1 MSLSNDELLREFLAE
16 TNEQLAGIENDLLL
30 IEEQGQNIDE
40 DLVNKVFRAAHSIK
54 GGSSLFG
61 LKKIQELSHKTES
74 VLDLIRSRV
83 ICPNAEVV
91 NVLLISFDKLRDLL
105 NNVYTSNSIDISD
118 NLVQLAGLATS
129 FLSPEEKGYFHQ
141 PAAVKLP
148 PGAFLNVSEMDLE
161 LARKSG
167 HHVYY
172 AEYDLI
178 EDIDGKGKNLLDI
191 QRLLV
196 AFGKIIDSQINAE
209 AVGTLEQEPSS
220 TIPFH
225 VLFATEVGPDE
236 IEMVLELPAE
246 KIKLLVSPDKN
257 QPEAPPPLQ
266 IEGISGPEIE
276 VIASSESGQAKAK
289 EKLKPGISAP
299 ASSGVDK
306 TLRVSVE
313 VLETLMNL
321 AGELVLSRNQL
332 RESLS
337 INDFRGVHA
346 GSQRVSLVT
355 SELQEAIM
363 QTRMQPIGNVFGK
376 FPRVVRDMARSQNK
390 EIQLVVE
397 GKDVEMDK
405 TLIEG
410 LNDPL
415 THMIRNSCDHGI
427 ESPEERKKKGKPITG
442 KIILRAFHEAGQVI
456 VEIIDDGRGIDPVKI
471 AASAVAKGL
480 ISSDRIQGM
489 SEAEKT
495 ALIFLPGLSTAEKLS
510 EISGRGVGM
519 DVVKSNLDQ
528 LGGKVEIESKVGD
541 GTRFCIKLPL
551 TLAIIPSLVVAV
563 EKERFAIPQIN
574 VLELTRVPAAQIQS
588 RIEIVGDA
596 EVMKLREKLLPI
608 VSLAEV
614 LGIKKQVA
622 DNETGQS
629 FPDRRRNI
637 ADRRSR
643 RSPLKGSIKIES
655 ENKEIST
662 AEIREATDR
671 RYHACD
677 DLNIVVISTGTF
689 QYGMI
694 VDQFFN
700 TEEIVVKPLGR
711 HLKSLQEYA
720 GATIMGDGKVALI
733 IDAAGLA
740 AKAAMRHVAGTDRAA
755 MIAAETAREKL
766 CDALSFLTFHNRPD
780 ELCCVPMG
788 LVQRIERIGRNQV
801 EFSAGRRTMQ
811 YRGNSL
817 PLVTLSDAADVKP
830 ISEDQSLAVIV
841 SSLGNREVGLL
852 VAMPVDVIEA
862 GLNIDQTTHRNK
874 GIAGSAIFHDRV
886 MLVVDLVEI
895 VQTVFNDWNL
905 EDGADRQT
913 QAEGRFI
920 LLAEDSDFF
929 RSQVKRFIESE
940 GFQVIEA
947 ADGQTA
953 WELLCKMENRIE
965 AVVTDIEMPRLNGLG
980 LARNIRADK
989 RFAEMPVIG
998 LTSLAGEEDIEQ
1010 GKAAGITDYQIKLD
1024 RDQLLE
1030 SLRRN
1035 LSRNLSR

>member
-30 IEEQGQNIDE
+30 IEEQGSNIDE

-91 NVLLISFDKLRDLL
+91 NILLISFDKLRDLL

-129 FLSPEEKGYFHQ
+129 YLPPKEKGYFHR
-141 PAAVKLP
+141 PGGVKLP
-148 PGAFLNVSEMDLE
+148 SGAFLNVSEMDLE
-161 LARKSG
+161 LARKNG

-178 EDIDGKGKNLLDI
+178 EDIDCKGKSLLDI

-196 AFGKIIDSQINAE
+196 AFGKIIDSQINTE
-209 AVGTLEQEPSS
+209 VVGTLEQEPSS

-246 KIKLLVSPDKN
+246 KVKLLVSPDKN

-266 IEGISGPEIE
+266 IEGISAAEAE
-276 VIASSESGQAKAK
+276 AVSSADSGLIKAK
-289 EKLKPGISAP
+289 DTLKSGAVTHAPSAI
-299 ASSGVDK
+299 DK
-306 TLRVSVE
+306 TLRVSIE

-337 INDFRGVHA
+337 INDIRGVHA

-376 FPRVVRDMARSQNK
+376 FPRVVRDMARNQNK
-390 EIQLVVE
+390 EIQLVIE

-427 ESPEERKKKGKPITG
+427 ESPEERKKKGKPING

-471 AASAVAKGL
+471 ASSAVSKGL
-480 ISSDRIQGM
+480 ISPDRVQGM

-495 ALIFLPGLSTAEKLS
+495 ALIFLPGLSTAEKVS

-519 DVVKSNLDQ
+519 DVVKANLDR

-574 VLELTRVPAAQIQS
+574 VLELTRIPATQIQR

-614 LGIKKQVA
+614 LGIKKRVS
-622 DNETGQS
+622 DDETGQS
-629 FPDRRRNI
+629 FPDRRRSI

-643 RSPLKGSIKIES
+643 RSPLKTHIKETES
-655 ENKEIST
+655 KEIT
-662 AEIREATDR
+662 QAEAREVTDR

-700 TEEIVVKPLGR
+700 SEEIVVKPLGR

-755 MIAAETAREKL
+755 MIAAESTREKTIE
-766 CDALSFLTFHNRPD
+766 ALSFLTFHNQPN

-852 VAMPVDVIEA
+852 VAMPVDVVEA
-862 GLNIDQTTHRNK
+862 GLNIDRTTHRNK
-874 GIAGSAIFHDRV
+874 GIAGSAIFHDQV

-895 VQTVFNDWNL
+895 VQTVFHDWSLN
-905 EDGADRQT
+905 ESRGHEIET
-913 QAEGRFI
+913 EGKAI

-940 GFQVIEA
+940 GFHVVEA
-947 ADGQTA
+947 ADGQAA
-953 WELLCKMENRIE
+953 WELLCKMENRIG
-965 AVVTDIEMPRLNGLG
+965 AVVTDIEMPRLSGLG

-989 RFAEMPVIG
+989 RFAEMPIIG

-1024 RDQLLE
+1024 RDRLLD

-1035 LSRNLSR
+1035 LFRNLD